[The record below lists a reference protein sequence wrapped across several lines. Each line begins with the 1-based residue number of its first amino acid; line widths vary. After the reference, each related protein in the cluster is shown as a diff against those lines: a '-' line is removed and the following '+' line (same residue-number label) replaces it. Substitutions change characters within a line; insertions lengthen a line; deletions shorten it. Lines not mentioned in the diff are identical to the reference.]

1 MRRLAQGIAA
11 ALAMA
16 AIVPGTASAA
26 TYAVSINKITNFD
39 MWVTGPSISPFTFT
53 YSNDAAALDGVG
65 SSNVSAMDAPGACVG
80 TACAG
85 WENQFNAHNT
95 VTSDF
100 SYGDAQILSLP
111 ILGGAQGA
119 ASAIGETLS
128 GNGIGFGMGGN
139 TLIASFNV
147 ETAGTQ
153 LHFGFDAE
161 LFLQTVLGSGGIG
174 AAASSAMQITINGA
188 GYQFLWT
195 PDGQAGG
202 ITGGNELADA
212 FSLNQ
217 GISGTDLFTDS
228 SASMGFHAVTN
239 ELAVGSYTMNIT
251 MTQTANVSAVPVPAA
266 LWLLGSGL
274 LGLVAVARRRAA

>member
-16 AIVPGTASAA
+16 VVVPGTVSAA
-26 TYAVSINKITNFD
+26 TYAVSINEITNFN
-39 MWVTGPSISPFTFT
+39 MWVSGGSISHFTFT

-65 SSNVSAMDAPGACVG
+65 SSNVNNMDAPGACVG

-85 WENQFNAHNT
+85 WDNQFIAHNAT
-95 VTSDF
+95 TSDF

-111 ILGGAQGA
+111 VLGGAQGA

-128 GNGIGFGMGGN
+128 GNGIGFGMGSN

-147 ETAGTQ
+147 QTAGTQ
-153 LHFGFDAE
+153 LHFGFDADM
-161 LFLQTVLGSGGIG
+161 LLQTVLGSGGIG
-174 AAASSAMQITINGA
+174 AAASSAMQITINGP

-195 PDGQAGG
+195 PDGQTGG
-202 ITGGNELADA
+202 ITGGTESADA

-217 GISGTDLFTDS
+217 GISGTDLFSAS
-228 SASMGFHAVTN
+228 SANMGFHAVTN
-239 ELAVGSYTMNIT
+239 GLGEGSYTMNIT

-266 LWLLGSGL
+266 VWLLGSGL
-274 LGLVAVARRRAA
+274 LGLVAVARRRVA